1 MTLHKYKSPQWLIVS
16 ALGLV
21 MIFTWGSTYYL
32 LAILAEPIASDTSWS
47 IGSVTGAL
55 SIGLLIA
62 SLSSPFVGRKIQN
75 GSGRSILAI
84 GCSLICTGLCTIGI
98 APNIWIFWTG
108 WSVIGFG
115 MAAGLY
121 DPAFATLGKL
131 YGRDARRS
139 IVQLTLIGGFA
150 STFCWPLSALM
161 LETWG
166 WRGTVFGYAAI
177 NATICF
183 PIVIFLIPSS
193 TNDVIQKEYQTMATE
208 LDSMIKEFEQQSLM
222 MPEELK
228 KAKEQ
233 DIIDMNNSMQSYQ
246 QAKVGANG
254 ELTKKQAQLEY
265 ELVQKFKAA
274 VDAVAI
280 SKGYDIVMDGSQ
292 ASLYTKPTH
301 DLTDDVLYELR
312 KSNE

>member
-1 MTLHKYKSPQWLIVS
+1 MVMGIHKVGSIPSHLDKRTKGENKVYKKI
-16 ALGLV
+16 
-21 MIFTWGSTYYL
+21 
-32 LAILAEPIASDTSWS
+32 AIL
-47 IGSVTGAL
+47 L
-55 SIGLLIA
+55 LLISVSFA
-62 SLSSPFVGRKIQN
+62 QQKIGVVFSEKIRLDFEEFKEVEQ
-75 GSGRSILAI
+75 
-84 GCSLICTGLCTIGI
+84 
-98 APNIWIFWTG
+98 
-108 WSVIGFG
+108 
-115 MAAGLY
+115 
-121 DPAFATLGKL
+121 
-131 YGRDARRS
+131 
-139 IVQLTLIGGFA
+139 QLQ
-150 STFCWPLSALM
+150 
-161 LETWG
+161 LE
-166 WRGTVFGYAAI
+166 
-177 NATICF
+177 
-183 PIVIFLIPSS
+183 LQ
-193 TNDVIQKEYQTMATE
+193 VIQKEYQTMATE

-222 MPEELK
+222 MSEELK

>member
-1 MTLHKYKSPQWLIVS
+1 LDKRTKGENKVYKKI
-16 ALGLV
+16 
-21 MIFTWGSTYYL
+21 
-32 LAILAEPIASDTSWS
+32 AIL
-47 IGSVTGAL
+47 L
-55 SIGLLIA
+55 LLISVSFA
-62 SLSSPFVGRKIQN
+62 QQRIGVVFSEKIRLDFEEFKEVEQ
-75 GSGRSILAI
+75 
-84 GCSLICTGLCTIGI
+84 
-98 APNIWIFWTG
+98 
-108 WSVIGFG
+108 
-115 MAAGLY
+115 
-121 DPAFATLGKL
+121 
-131 YGRDARRS
+131 
-139 IVQLTLIGGFA
+139 QLQ
-150 STFCWPLSALM
+150 
-161 LETWG
+161 LE
-166 WRGTVFGYAAI
+166 
-177 NATICF
+177 
-183 PIVIFLIPSS
+183 LQ
-193 TNDVIQKEYQTMATE
+193 VIQKEYQTMATE

-222 MPEELK
+222 MSEELK

>member
-1 MTLHKYKSPQWLIVS
+1 MGIHKVGSIPSHLDKRTKGENKVYKKI
-16 ALGLV
+16 
-21 MIFTWGSTYYL
+21 
-32 LAILAEPIASDTSWS
+32 AIL
-47 IGSVTGAL
+47 L
-55 SIGLLIA
+55 LLISVSFA
-62 SLSSPFVGRKIQN
+62 QQKIGVVFSEKIRLDFEEFKEVEQ
-75 GSGRSILAI
+75 
-84 GCSLICTGLCTIGI
+84 
-98 APNIWIFWTG
+98 
-108 WSVIGFG
+108 
-115 MAAGLY
+115 
-121 DPAFATLGKL
+121 
-131 YGRDARRS
+131 
-139 IVQLTLIGGFA
+139 QLQ
-150 STFCWPLSALM
+150 
-161 LETWG
+161 LE
-166 WRGTVFGYAAI
+166 
-177 NATICF
+177 
-183 PIVIFLIPSS
+183 LQ
-193 TNDVIQKEYQTMATE
+193 VIQKEYQTMATE

-222 MPEELK
+222 MSEELK